1 MVINRATIDARD
13 DASHEIR
20 DRDVCVSAQM

>member
-1 MVINRATIDARD
+1 MSTTRATIDARD

-20 DRDVCVSAQM
+20 DRDVCVSAQL